1 MEIDL
6 SQATESPGAI
16 LNATPSPAEQRVKE
30 NAPGSE
36 AIASAPED
44 KYGGFFSHSA
54 PPDDNDPDYRFTLRG
69 NSLNPI
75 IDAATP
81 LFGMVIRIRALTLYE
96 DVTRLY
102 QQVSNEIEAIEQELK
117 HQGYGHSVLLPFRYM
132 LCTYIDEAV
141 MAHEWGSQSEWS
153 KNSLLSQFHGETWG
167 GDKVFTVL
175 DKLQTE
181 PQRYRDIL
189 EFMLQCLM
197 LGFKGR
203 YAVIPQGDSE
213 LRAITQRLHH
223 LLYPQPTSH
232 HPVRFVDDTQP
243 PPGAWPLPRQ
253 TSLWVI
259 PCAGLLL
266 MAVVFGL
273 SHHLLH
279 QQTLDVLHQLGEL
292 LK

>member
-6 SQATESPGAI
+6 SQTTETASTLLNTSP
-16 LNATPSPAEQRVKE
+16 PSAEHIPEE
-30 NAPGSE
+30 NTPGS
-36 AIASAPED
+36 ATSASAPKD
-44 KYGGFFSHSA
+44 KYDGFFSYPPH
-54 PPDDNDPDYRFTLRG
+54 PDDNDPDYRFALRG

-75 IDAATP
+75 IDATTP
-81 LFGMVIRIRALTLYE
+81 LFGMVIRIRTLSVYE
-96 DVTRLY
+96 DVASLWR
-102 QQVSNEIEAIEQELK
+102 QVSNEIKAIEQELK
-117 HQGYGHSVLLPFRYM
+117 QQGYGHEVLLPFRYM

-141 MAHEWGSQSEWS
+141 MAHEWGSQSGWAE
-153 KNSLLSQFHGETWG
+153 NSLLSQFHGETWG
-167 GDKVFTVL
+167 GEKVFAVL
-175 DKLQTE
+175 DKLQSE

-203 YAVIPQGDSE
+203 YAVSPQGDSE
-213 LRAITQRLHH
+213 LHAITQRLHH
-223 LLYPQPTSH
+223 LLYPKPASC
-232 HPVRFVDDTQP
+232 HPVRFVDGGQP

-259 PCAGLLL
+259 PGAGLLL
-266 MAVVFGL
+266 VAVVFGIF
-273 SHHLLH
+273 HHLLH

>member
-16 LNATPSPAEQRVKE
+16 LNAKPSPAEQRAKE

-36 AIASAPED
+36 VTASAPKD
-44 KYGGFFSHSA
+44 KYDGFFSVSS
-54 PPDDNDPDYRFTLRG
+54 PPDDNDPDYRFALRG

-75 IDAATP
+75 IDATTP
-81 LFGMVIRIRALTLYE
+81 LFGMVIRIRTLSVYE
-96 DVTRLY
+96 DVASLWR
-102 QQVSNEIEAIEQELK
+102 QVSNEIEAIEQELK
-117 HQGYGHSVLLPFRYM
+117 QQGYGHEVLLPFRYM

-141 MAHEWGSQSEWS
+141 MAHEWGSQSEWA

-167 GDKVFTVL
+167 GEKVFAVL

-181 PQRYRDIL
+181 PRRYRDIL

-203 YAVIPQGDSE
+203 YAVSPQGDSE
-213 LRAITQRLHH
+213 LHAITQRLHH
-223 LLYPQPTSH
+223 LLYPKPASR
-232 HPVRFVDDTQP
+232 HPVRFVDAGKS
-243 PPGAWPLPRQ
+243 PPGAWPLARQ

-259 PCAGLLL
+259 PGAGLSLV
-266 MAVVFGL
+266 AVVF
-273 SHHLLH
+273 SIFHHLLH